1 MKHQQIIT
9 VVHLIEIKQIRYKQE
24 EEQIE
29 KRLKRRNR
37 VKTNNSPMLLLGQL
51 NDPVRQQNVEIN
63 QIKIP
68 QVQIFVHVILIT
80 EVNTHSK

>member
-29 KRLKRRNR
+29 KRLKIRNR
-37 VKTNNSPMLLLGQL
+37 VKTINSPMLLGQL

>member
-1 MKHQQIIT
+1 MKHQQINT

-29 KRLKRRNR
+29 KRLKIRNR
-37 VKTNNSPMLLLGQL
+37 VKTINSPMLLGQL